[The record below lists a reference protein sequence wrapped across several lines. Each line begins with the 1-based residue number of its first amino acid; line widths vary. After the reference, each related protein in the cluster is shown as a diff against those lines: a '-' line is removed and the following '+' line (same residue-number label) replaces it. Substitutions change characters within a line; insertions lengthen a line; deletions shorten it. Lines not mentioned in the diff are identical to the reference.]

1 LTLTAQ
7 SLRLDEETFIREE
20 LNDGKSIMS
29 DSLVYLIGNN
39 VFSVLIASILT
50 VSLFLSFSEIQNF
63 TNF

>member
-1 LTLTAQ
+1 
-7 SLRLDEETFIREE
+7 
-20 LNDGKSIMS
+20 MS